1 MLKDVMVK
9 NIVSRNLA
17 VFFLY
22 CLISIGY
29 FGFPTLAHIQTRY
42 VGMGFDPLYF
52 IWCLYWLPHAL
63 IHHLSF
69 FFTRYMWAPQG
80 INLSWANQIP
90 ALSFIFSPLTLLF
103 GPIAANNLIAI
114 ISPVLSSFFAYIL
127 IKYLTKSSLAGFIGG
142 YLYGFSPY
150 TFAFNADMNLYFI
163 CLIPLIAYLFFLKYD
178 GKIKTVTYIIT
189 TSVLAAAEFLI
200 SPEIFA
206 TMIFFGCLSII
217 VSLFLFTDERIKLY
231 KMLYYS
237 ALSLIISFILISP
250 FIYNMLITINNIP
263 GYIMPPDTYSVNLI
277 NIIIPAPIIFFGGA
291 FFVKYGFRLFQ
302 TASYIGIPLIVI
314 VILYAIKE
322 WKNKSGQFLII
333 MLSIGLVFSF
343 GPYLHIMAANTNIPM
358 PWFLFYKLPFIGKAL
373 PLRLMLYSY
382 LIIAVITG
390 FFVANINKNK
400 LLNYLLIII
409 AIFFII
415 PTQFYFDGN
424 THMPPFFQNGYYKRY
439 IKKNSNVLILPFSNF
454 GYSLA
459 YQAYSRFYFRLAGGY
474 PVSVPES
481 YVKNRAVNILLNSPN
496 LKDADKAIADS
507 FSRFII
513 SHNIS
518 DVIVVRGKS
527 AYQPG
532 NDNLH
537 PYKSYKSIL
546 GALNV
551 KPVKIYGVILYK
563 ISHNHS
569 RPKQNMLK

>member
-9 NIVSRNLA
+9 NMVSRNLA

-22 CLISIGY
+22 FLISIGY

-42 VGMGFDPLYF
+42 VGTGFDPLYF
-52 IWCLYWLPHAL
+52 IWCLYWLPYAL

-80 INLSWANQIP
+80 MNLSWANQIP

-103 GPIAANNLIAI
+103 GPIVANNLIAI

-127 IKYLTKSSLAGFIGG
+127 IKYLTKSRLAGLIGG
-142 YLYGFSPY
+142 YIYGLSPY
-150 TFAFNADMNLYFI
+150 TFAFNDDMNLYFI
-163 CLIPLIAYLFFLKYD
+163 CLIPLIAYLFFLKYNE
-178 GKIKTVTYIIT
+178 KIKTTAYIIT
-189 TSVLAAAEFLI
+189 TSIFAAAEFLI

-206 TMIFFGCLSII
+206 TMIFSGILSII
-217 VSLFLFTDERIKLY
+217 VALFIFKYQRLRLI

-237 ALSLIISFILISP
+237 VIGILIACILVSP
-250 FIYNMLITINNIP
+250 FIYNMLTAIRNAP
-263 GYIMPPDTYSVNLI
+263 GYIMPPETYSVNLI
-277 NIIIPAPIIFFGGA
+277 NMIVPAPIIFFGGN
-291 FFVKYGFRLFQ
+291 FFIKEGFRLFQ
-302 TASYIGIPLIVI
+302 TASYIGIPLILI
-314 VILYAIKE
+314 IILFAVKE
-322 WKNKSGQFLII
+322 WKNKTGKFLIL
-333 MLSIGLVFSF
+333 MLSIILLFSL
-343 GPYLHIMAANTNIPM
+343 GPYLHLTATSTKIPM

-373 PLRLMLYSY
+373 PLRLMLYSS

-424 THMPPFFQNGYYKRY
+424 THMPSFFLNGYYKRY

-481 YVKNRAVNILLNSPN
+481 YVKNRAVNILLNSPAPDFKN
-496 LKDADKAIADS
+496 VNKSIADS
-507 FSRFII
+507 FKHFIG

-518 DVIVVRGKS
+518 DIVVVRGKS

-532 NDNLH
+532 NDNFH

-546 GALNV
+546 SVLNV
-551 KPVKIYGVILYK
+551 KPVKIYGVVLYEVHN
-563 ISHNHS
+563 IS
-569 RPKQNMLK
+569 